1 MVIRAGAAGGAGM
14 RVGGGGSVSWRL
26 VGGRFVRSNT
36 PIVVRPGYQRKQVN
50 GRWIMVRIGY
60 TYRMVNGRWTMVRA
74 GGRTGGAAGGRAGGG
89 TVMWRIVGGRVV
101 RS

>member
-1 MVIRAGAAGGAGM
+1 
-14 RVGGGGSVSWRL
+14 
-26 VGGRFVRSNT
+26 
-36 PIVVRPGYQRKQVN
+36 
-50 GRWIMVRIGY
+50 
-60 TYRMVNGRWTMVRA
+60 MVNGRWTMVRA